1 MFDYES
7 CHYRTL
13 GVAKDASQEEIKAAF
28 RKLSKETH
36 PDVAGSQ
43 ADTDRFKRIS
53 NAASVL
59 TNAKERKAYDNR
71 HLSSAFRPSG
81 FGHDNFH
88 RTTRPHSY
96 NDKPGGQVPKGFTRV
111 LLTMFRPRNMVLG
124 PMALFATVSAIQYAL
139 GIDNNDSKNKLRQ
152 QHDAEQ
158 VQAWRNPSS
167 GQWET
172 PAPWDPI
179 YQQVK
184 PTLEFVPRDQV
195 QTRHR

>member
-1 MFDYES
+1 MSGDYES

-13 GVAKDASQEEIKAAF
+13 GVAKDATQEEIKAAF

-36 PDVAGSQ
+36 PDVAGRQ

-59 TNAKERKAYDNR
+59 TNAKERKAYDNQ
-71 HLSSAFRPSG
+71 HLSTAFRPSG

-88 RTTRPHSY
+88 RRARPHHH
-96 NDKPGGQVPKGFTRV
+96 DKPGGQAPKGFTHV
-111 LLTMFRPRNMVLG
+111 LLTMFRPKNMILG
-124 PMALFATVSAIQYAL
+124 PIAVFATVSAIQYAL
-139 GIDNNDSKNKLRQ
+139 GIDSDSKNKFRHQ
-152 QHDAEQ
+152 QDAEQ
-158 VQAWRNPSS
+158 VQAWRNPST
-167 GQWET
+167 GKWET
-172 PAPWDPI
+172 PAPWDPV
-179 YQQVK
+179 YQQLK